1 MTETAKDESGTD
13 RVMLDIETLGLDP
26 GASIVAIGA
35 VRFSESHLGDT
46 FQRSI
51 SLTSCENAGLT
62 IDAETLEWWL
72 TQDELAKDQ
81 LVGGSRLGPVLRDFA
96 EWYDNVDEIWANS
109 PSFDCE
115 ILSAAYDAV
124 GLEQP
129 WNFWAERDFRTLE
142 SFDFAPEPEQAG
154 VEHDALDDAV
164 HQAEIASETLARLEE
179 VTVDA

>member
-1 MTETAKDESGTD
+1 MTD

-35 VRFSESHLGDT
+35 VRFSESGLGDT

-51 SLTSCENAGLT
+51 SLTSCQRAGLT
-62 IDAETLEWWL
+62 IDAETLDWWL
-72 TQDELAKDQ
+72 AQDELAKDQ
-81 LVGGSRLGPVLRDFA
+81 LSGGTGLETVLKDFA
-96 EWYDNVDEIWANS
+96 EWYGDADEIWANS

-124 GLEQP
+124 ELDEP
-129 WNFWAERDFRTLE
+129 WDFWAERDFRTLQ

-179 VTVDA
+179 VPDDEL